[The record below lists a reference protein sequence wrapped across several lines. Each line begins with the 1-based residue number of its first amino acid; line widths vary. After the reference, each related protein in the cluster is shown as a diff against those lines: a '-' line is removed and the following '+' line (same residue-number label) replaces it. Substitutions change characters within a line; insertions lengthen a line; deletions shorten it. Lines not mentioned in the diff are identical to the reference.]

1 MPGARPGAR
10 EHAVTR
16 TPFGRLVSA
25 EEVAAAILFLAS
37 PDSVMITGAELTI
50 DGGYTAN

>member
-1 MPGARPGAR
+1 MEGAAPGAR

-16 TPFGRLVSA
+16 TPFGKLVTA
-25 EEVAAAILFLAS
+25 DHVAAGILFLAS
-37 PDSVMITGAELTI
+37 PDAVMVTGTELTV